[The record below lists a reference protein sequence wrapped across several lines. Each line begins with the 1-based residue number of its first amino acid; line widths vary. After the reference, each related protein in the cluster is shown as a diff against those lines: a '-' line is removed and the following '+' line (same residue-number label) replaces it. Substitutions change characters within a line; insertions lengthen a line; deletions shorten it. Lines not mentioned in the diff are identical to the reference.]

1 MAEQE
6 RVLLPADVYPTRYD
20 ITLKPDLERFTFD
33 GSETVDIEV
42 KSATRRVVLHAA
54 ELEIHSVV
62 LERDGVSREPEHIE
76 TNEEEDTVA
85 FVFSEELEPGA
96 ARLAIEFTGQLND
109 KMHGFY
115 RSVYRVDGEE
125 RIMAVTQFEATDA
138 RRAFPCWDEPARKAV
153 FKVTLVV
160 PEDRVAVSNMP
171 PSAVETGD
179 DGLKTVRFAETPVM
193 STYLLAFI
201 VGEFDYVETQ
211 TKEGVTV
218 RVYTPV
224 GRREQGRFALDVAA
238 RTLSF
243 FHEYFD
249 IAYPLPKMD
258 LLAIPD
264 FAAGAMENWGAVT
277 YRETAILVD
286 PEESSAGTRQR
297 VAIVVA
303 HELAHQWFGNLVTME
318 WWTHL
323 WLNEGFASWIEFLA
337 VDHLFPEWDM
347 WTQFVYTDFG
357 RALSLDGLKS
367 SHPIEVEVRD
377 PKQISEIFDGIS
389 YSKGASV
396 IRMLRAYIGAEPFR
410 RGLQRYLG
418 RHQYANATT
427 EDLWQALAEESGKP
441 VKQIMDTWTKQ
452 TGYPLVTVDVK
463 QGEVE
468 LRQKRFFL
476 SGVPERD
483 DTSRW
488 SVPLGIRTEAVED
501 TFRLVEDER
510 ATIGVGG
517 SRGGWLKVN
526 PDQTGFYRSN
536 YSAEL
541 WDRLAA
547 AVEEGEL
554 ASATD
559 RLGLENDAFAL
570 ARAGYLDAG
579 RPLALAPAYGNE
591 THYTVWADL
600 SENLRAYDILLSG
613 HACHEAFRIFARS
626 LYQTI
631 YGSLGWDARP
641 DESHLTKL
649 LRPMVIG
656 LLGRYGDPRV
666 NAEAL
671 LRFDQGIRDATP
683 VAPDLRAAVY
693 GQVVE
698 SRGVEGYEA
707 VLGIY
712 REAELHEEKNRC
724 LRALGC
730 SGDPDVL
737 RRTLEFALSDEVR
750 GQDTPLA
757 VAGVALNP
765 LGRDLAWD
773 FLREKWAEFD
783 RRYGQGGFIIA
794 RIVSITT
801 DDFTTLEKAA
811 EVEAFFE
818 LHPAPAAT
826 RTVRQSLE
834 RIRSNALWLER
845 DGEAIAKWLET
856 YAPRPAEEV

>member
-6 RVLLPADVYPTRYD
+6 RVLLPDDVIPKRYD
-20 ITLKPDLERFTFD
+20 LTLKPDLGRFTFD
-33 GSETVDIEV
+33 GSESVEIEV
-42 KSATRRVVLHAA
+42 KAATRRIVVHAT
-54 ELEIHSVV
+54 ELEIHSAV
-62 LERDGVSREPEHIE
+62 LEWDGVSRAPASIE
-76 TNEEEDTVA
+76 TNEEEETVA
-85 FVFSEELEPGA
+85 FVFGETLEPGP
-96 ARLAIEFTGQLND
+96 ARLAVEFTGQLND

-115 RSVYRVDGEE
+115 RGVYHQDGEK
-125 RIMAVTQFEATDA
+125 RTMAVTQFEATDA
-138 RRAFPCWDEPARKAV
+138 RRAFPCWDEPAQKAV
-153 FKVTLVV
+153 FAVTLVV

-171 PSAVETGD
+171 PTRVETGD
-179 DGLKTVRFAETPVM
+179 DGLKTVRFADTPVM
-193 STYLLAFI
+193 STYLLAFV
-201 VGEFDYVETQ
+201 VGEFDYVETE
-211 TKEGVTV
+211 TAEGVTV

-243 FHEYFD
+243 FDEYFG

-297 VAIVVA
+297 VAIIVA

-323 WLNEGFASWIEFLA
+323 WLNEGFASWIEFMA

-347 WTQFVYTDFG
+347 WTQFVYSDFG

-367 SHPIEVEVRD
+367 SHPIEIEVRD

-396 IRMLRAYIGAEPFR
+396 IRMLAAYLGADTFR
-410 RGLQRYLG
+410 GGLRRYLE

-452 TGYPLVTVDVK
+452 TGYPLLSVNMN
-463 QGEVE
+463 QGDVE
-468 LRQKRFFL
+468 LRQTRFFL
-476 SGVPERD
+476 SGVPDRD
-483 DTSRW
+483 DASRW
-488 SVPLGIRTEAVED
+488 SVPLGIRTERRQD
-501 TFRLVEDER
+501 TFRVFEEER
-510 ATIGVGG
+510 TTVDSG
-517 SRGGWLKVN
+517 SGRGEWLKVN

-547 AVEEGEL
+547 AVEAGEL
-554 ASATD
+554 PSATD
-559 RLGLENDAFAL
+559 RLGLQNDAFAL
-570 ARAGYLDAG
+570 ARAGYLDPG
-579 RPLALAPAYGNE
+579 RPLALAPSYRNE
-591 THYTVWADL
+591 TDYTVWADL
-600 SENLRAYDILLSG
+600 SENLRAYDILLS
-613 HACHEAFRIFARS
+613 HESCHESFRAYARS

-631 YGSLGWDARP
+631 HASLGWDARP
-641 DESHLTKL
+641 GESHLIKL
-649 LRPMVIG
+649 LRPMVVG
-656 LLGRYGDPRV
+656 LLGRYGDPQV

-671 LRFDQGIRDATP
+671 RRFDQGIRDATP
-683 VAPDLRAAVY
+683 VAPDLRMAVY

-698 SRGVEGYEA
+698 SRGLEGYEA

-724 LRALGC
+724 LRSLGC
-730 SGDPDVL
+730 STDLDLL
-737 RRTLEFALSDEVR
+737 RRTLDFALSDEVR

-757 VAGVALNP
+757 VAGVAMNP
-765 LGRDLAWD
+765 LGRDLAWN

-783 RRYGQGGFIIA
+783 SRYGQGGFIIA

-801 DDFTTLEKAA
+801 EDFTTLEKAA

-818 LHPAPAAT
+818 SHPAPAAT

-845 DGEAIAKWLET
+845 DGDAITGWLDAYE
-856 YAPRPAEEV
+856 PSS

>member
-1 MAEQE
+1 MTEQE
-6 RVLLPADVYPTRYD
+6 RVLLPEDVSPKRYD
-20 ITLKPDLERFTFD
+20 ITLTPDLDRFTFS
-33 GSETVDIEV
+33 GSESVDVEV
-42 KSATRRVVLHAA
+42 KTATRHVVLHAT
-54 ELEIHSVV
+54 ELDIHSAA
-62 LERDGVSREPEHIE
+62 LERDGVSHEPERIE
-76 TNEEEDTVA
+76 ANEDEETVA
-85 FVFSEELEPGA
+85 LVFSEPLEPGP
-96 ARLAIEFTGQLND
+96 ARLDIEFTGQLND

-115 RSVYRVDGEE
+115 RSLYHVDGEE
-125 RIMAVTQFEATDA
+125 RTMAVTQFEATDA

-153 FKVTLVV
+153 FAVTLVV

-171 PSAVETGD
+171 PREIETGA
-179 DGLKTVRFAETPVM
+179 DGLKTVRFADTPVM

-201 VGEFDYVETQ
+201 VGEFDHVETE
-211 TKEGVTV
+211 TEEGVTV
-218 RVYTPV
+218 RVYTPL
-224 GRREQGRFALDVAA
+224 GRREQGRFALEVAA
-238 RTLSF
+238 KTLSF
-243 FHEYFD
+243 FHGYFD

-258 LLAIPD
+258 LVAIPD

-297 VAIVVA
+297 VAIIVA

-323 WLNEGFASWIEFLA
+323 WLNEGFASWIEFMA
-337 VDHLFPEWDM
+337 VDHLFPEWEM
-347 WTQFVYTDFG
+347 WTQFVYSDFG

-367 SHPIEVEVRD
+367 SHPIEIEVRD

-396 IRMLRAYIGAEPFR
+396 IRMLAAYLGGDTFR
-410 RGLQRYLG
+410 SGLRRYLE

-441 VKQIMDTWTKQ
+441 VKRIMDTWTKQ
-452 TGYPLVTVDVK
+452 TGYPLLSVDAS

-468 LRQKRFFL
+468 LRQTRFFL
-476 SGVPERD
+476 SGVPDRD
-483 DTSRW
+483 DRSQW
-488 SVPLGIRTEAVED
+488 SVPLGIRTEGAED
-501 TFRLVEDER
+501 TFRVFEEQK
-510 ATIGVGG
+510 ASVGVGG
-517 SRGGWLKVN
+517 RRGGWVKVN

-541 WDRLAA
+541 WNRLGA
-547 AVEEGEL
+547 AVQAGEL
-554 ASATD
+554 SSATD
-559 RLGLENDAFAL
+559 RLGLQNDAFAL
-570 ARAGYLDAG
+570 ARAGYLDPG
-579 RPLALAPAYGNE
+579 RPLALAPAYRNE
-591 THYTVWADL
+591 TDYTVWADL
-600 SENLRAYDILLSG
+600 SENLRAYDILLLG
-613 HACHEAFRIFARS
+613 QPCHEPFRAFARG

-641 DESHLTKL
+641 GESHLTKL

-656 LLGRYGDPRV
+656 LLGRYADPQV

-671 LRFDQGIRDATP
+671 RRFDQGVREGTP

-698 SRGVEGYEA
+698 SRGLEGYEA
-707 VLGIY
+707 VLGTY

-724 LRALGC
+724 LRALG
-730 SGDPDVL
+730 SSADPDLL
-737 RRTLEFALSDEVR
+737 RRTLEFSLTDEVR
-750 GQDTPLA
+750 GQDTPLV
-757 VAGVALNP
+757 VAGVAVNP
-765 LGRDLAWD
+765 LGRDMAWD

-801 DDFTTLEKAA
+801 EDFTTLEKAG

-818 LHPAPAAT
+818 EHPAPAAA

-845 DGEAIAKWLET
+845 DGEAIGEWLDAYE
-856 YAPRPAEEV
+856 PAS

>member
-6 RVLLPADVYPTRYD
+6 RVLLPDDVYPKRYD

-33 GSETVDIEV
+33 GSESVDVEV
-42 KSATRRVVLHAA
+42 KAATRRIVVHAT
-54 ELEIHSVV
+54 ELEIHSAV
-62 LERDGVSREPEHIE
+62 LERDGVFREPAGIE
-76 TNEEEDTVA
+76 ANEEEETVA
-85 FVFSEELEPGA
+85 FVFGETLEPGP

-115 RSVYRVDGEE
+115 RGVYHQDGEK

-138 RRAFPCWDEPARKAV
+138 RRAFPCWDEPAQKAV
-153 FKVTLVV
+153 FAVTLVV

-171 PSAVETGD
+171 SSEVETGD
-179 DGLKTVRFAETPVM
+179 DGLKTVRFADSPVM
-193 STYLLAFI
+193 STYLLAFV
-201 VGEFDYVETQ
+201 VGEFDYVETE
-211 TKEGVTV
+211 TAEGVTV

-243 FHEYFD
+243 FHEYFG

-297 VAIVVA
+297 VAIIVA

-323 WLNEGFASWIEFLA
+323 WLNEGFASWIEFMA

-347 WTQFVYTDFG
+347 WTQFVYSDFG

-367 SHPIEVEVRD
+367 SHPIEIEVRH

-396 IRMLRAYIGAEPFR
+396 IRMLAAYLGADTFR
-410 RGLQRYLG
+410 SGLRRYLE

-452 TGYPLVTVDVK
+452 TGYPLLSVNMNR
-463 QGEVE
+463 GEVE
-468 LRQKRFFL
+468 LRQTRFFL
-476 SGVPERD
+476 SGVPDRD

-488 SVPLGIRTEAVED
+488 SVPLGIRTGGAQD
-501 TFRLVEDER
+501 TFRVFEDER
-510 ATIGVGG
+510 TRIDVGG
-517 SRGGWLKVN
+517 GREGWVKVN
-526 PDQTGFYRSN
+526 PDQTGFYRGN

-541 WDRLAA
+541 WDRLAG
-547 AVEEGEL
+547 AVEAGEL
-554 ASATD
+554 SSATD
-559 RLGLENDAFAL
+559 RLGLQNDAFAL
-570 ARAGYLDAG
+570 ARAGYLDPG
-579 RPLALAPAYGNE
+579 RPLALAPAYRNE
-591 THYTVWADL
+591 TDYTVWADL
-600 SENLRAYDILLSG
+600 SENLRAYDVLLSG
-613 HACHEAFRIFARS
+613 QACHEPFRVFARS

-631 YGSLGWDARP
+631 HGSLGWDARP
-641 DESHLTKL
+641 GESHLTKL

-656 LLGRYGDPRV
+656 LLGRYGDPAV

-671 LRFDQGIRDATP
+671 RRFDQGSQEGTP

-693 GQVVE
+693 AQVVE
-698 SRGVEGYEA
+698 SRGLEGYEA
-707 VLGIY
+707 MLRIY

-724 LRALGC
+724 LRSLGC
-730 SGDPDVL
+730 SADLDLL
-737 RRTLEFALSDEVR
+737 RRTLEFSLGDEVR
-750 GQDTPLA
+750 GQDTPLV
-757 VAGVALNP
+757 VAGVAMNP
-765 LGRDLAWD
+765 LGRDMAWD

-783 RRYGQGGFIIA
+783 DRYGQGGFIIA

-801 DDFTTLEKAA
+801 EDFTTLEKAA

-818 LHPAPAAT
+818 SHPAPAAA

-845 DGEAIAKWLET
+845 DGKAIARWLE
-856 YAPRPAEEV
+856 AHSPAS

>member
-1 MAEQE
+1 MAERE
-6 RVLLPADVYPTRYD
+6 RVLLPDDVSPKRYD
-20 ITLKPDLERFTFD
+20 LTLKPDLERFAFS
-33 GSETVDIEV
+33 GSEAVEIEI
-42 KSATRRVVLHAA
+42 KAPTRRVVLHAT
-54 ELEIHSVV
+54 ELEIHSAA
-62 LERDGVSREPEHIE
+62 LERDGATLEPVSIE
-76 TNEEEDTVA
+76 ANEEEETVA
-85 FVFSEELEPGA
+85 FVFGETLDPGP
-96 ARLAIEFTGQLND
+96 ARLAIEFTGLLND

-115 RSVYRVDGEE
+115 RGVYHQDGEK
-125 RIMAVTQFEATDA
+125 RTMAVTQFEATDA
-138 RRAFPCWDEPARKAV
+138 RRAFPCWDEPAQKAV
-153 FKVTLVV
+153 FAVTLVV

-171 PSAVETGD
+171 PTDVETGD
-179 DGLKTVRFAETPVM
+179 DGLKTVRFADTPVM
-193 STYLLAFI
+193 STYLLAFV
-201 VGEFDYVETQ
+201 VGEFDYVETE
-211 TKEGVTV
+211 TTEGVTV

-243 FHEYFD
+243 FDEYFG

-297 VAIVVA
+297 VAIIVA

-337 VDHLFPEWDM
+337 VDHMFPEWDM
-347 WTQFVYTDFG
+347 WTQFVYSDFG

-367 SHPIEVEVRD
+367 SHPIEIEVRD

-396 IRMLRAYIGAEPFR
+396 IRMLAAYLGADTFR
-410 RGLQRYLG
+410 SGLRRYLE

-452 TGYPLVTVDVK
+452 TGYPLLSVNMK

-468 LRQKRFFL
+468 LHQTRFFL
-476 SGVPERD
+476 SGVPDRD

-488 SVPLGIRTEAVED
+488 SVPLGIRTEGGQD
-501 TFRLVEDER
+501 TFRVFEEER
-510 ATIGVGG
+510 TTVDSG
-517 SRGGWLKVN
+517 SGRREWLKVN

-547 AVEEGEL
+547 AVGAGEL
-554 ASATD
+554 PSATD
-559 RLGLENDAFAL
+559 RLGLQNDAFAL
-570 ARAGYLDAG
+570 ARAGYLDPG
-579 RPLALAPAYGNE
+579 RPLALASSYRNE
-591 THYTVWADL
+591 TDYTVWADL
-600 SENLRAYDILLSG
+600 SENLRAYDILLS
-613 HACHEAFRIFARS
+613 HRSCHESFRAYARS

-631 YGSLGWDARP
+631 HTSLGWDARP
-641 DESHLTKL
+641 GESHLTKL

-656 LLGRYGDPRV
+656 LLGRYGDPQV

-671 LRFDQGIRDATP
+671 RRFDEGIRDATP
-683 VAPDLRAAVY
+683 VAPDLRMAVY

-698 SRGVEGYEA
+698 SRGLEGYEA
-707 VLGIY
+707 VLRVY

-730 SGDPDVL
+730 STDLDLL
-737 RRTLEFALSDEVR
+737 RRTLDFSLSDEVR

-757 VAGVALNP
+757 VAGVAMNP
-765 LGRDLAWD
+765 LGRDLAWN

-783 RRYGQGGFIIA
+783 DRYGQGGFIIA

-801 DDFTTLEKAA
+801 EDFTTLEKAA
-811 EVEAFFE
+811 EVESFFE
-818 LHPAPAAT
+818 SHPAPAAT

-845 DGEAIAKWLET
+845 DGDAIAGWLDAYEP
-856 YAPRPAEEV
+856 AP

>member
-6 RVLLPADVYPTRYD
+6 RVLLPDDVCPERYD
-20 ITLKPDLERFTFD
+20 ITLRPDLERFTFG

-42 KSATRRVVLHAA
+42 KSPTRRIVLHAT
-54 ELEIHSVV
+54 ELELHSVA
-62 LERDGVSREPEHIE
+62 LERNGAACAPERIE
-76 TNEEEDTVA
+76 ADEEEETVA
-85 FVFSEELEPGA
+85 FVFDAPLDPGP
-96 ARLAIEFTGQLND
+96 ARLRIEFTGQLND

-115 RSVYRVDGEE
+115 RGVYHVDGEK

-153 FKVTLVV
+153 FAVTLVV

-171 PSAVETGD
+171 PSRVETGD
-179 DGLKTVRFAETPVM
+179 DGLRTVRFAETPVM
-193 STYLLAFI
+193 STYLLAFV
-201 VGEFDYVETQ
+201 VGEFDYVETE
-211 TKEGVTV
+211 TREGVTV
-218 RVYTPV
+218 RVYTPL
-224 GRREQGRFALDVAA
+224 GRQEQGRFALDVAA

-297 VAIVVA
+297 VAIIVA

-323 WLNEGFASWIEFLA
+323 WLNEGFASWIEFMA

-367 SHPIEVEVRD
+367 SHPIEIEVRS

-396 IRMLRAYIGAEPFR
+396 IRMLAAFLGAETFR
-410 RGLQRYLG
+410 DGLRRYLE
-418 RHQYANATT
+418 RHQYGNATT
-427 EDLWQALAEESGKP
+427 EDLWQALAEESGQP
-441 VKQIMDTWTKQ
+441 VKRIMDTWTKQ
-452 TGYPLVTVDVK
+452 TGYPLLSVDAGG
-463 QGEVE
+463 GEVG
-468 LRQKRFFL
+468 LHQTRFFL
-476 SGVPERD
+476 SGMPDRSD
-483 DTSRW
+483 SSRW
-488 SVPLGIRTEAVED
+488 SVPVGIRAEGAGD
-501 TFRLVEDER
+501 TFQVFEGER
-510 ATIGVGG
+510 ANIAVGG
-517 SRGGWLKVN
+517 GRGGWLKVN

-536 YSAEL
+536 YSAGL
-541 WDRLAA
+541 WDRLGA
-547 AVEEGEL
+547 AVQAGEL
-554 ASATD
+554 SSARD

-570 ARAGYLDAG
+570 ARAGYLDAS
-579 RPLALAPAYGNE
+579 RPLALAPAYRNE
-591 THYTVWADL
+591 TDYTVWADL
-600 SENLRAYDILLSG
+600 SENLRAYDVLLSDQR
-613 HACHEAFRIFARS
+613 CHDSFRSFARS

-631 YGSLGWDARP
+631 YGSLGWDVRP
-641 DESHLTKL
+641 GESHLTRL
-649 LRPMVIG
+649 LRPLVVGI
-656 LLGRYGDPRV
+656 LARYADPGV
-666 NAEAL
+666 AAEAL
-671 LRFDQGIRDATP
+671 RRFDEGTRAGTP
-683 VAPDLRAAVY
+683 VAPDVRGAVY
-693 GQVVE
+693 GLVVE
-698 SRGVEGYEA
+698 RRGAEGYET
-707 VLGIY
+707 VLRVY

-730 SGDPDVL
+730 STDTDLL
-737 RRTLEFALSDEVR
+737 RRTLEFSLSDEVR
-750 GQDTPLA
+750 GQDTPLC
-757 VAGVALNP
+757 VAGVATNP

-773 FLREKWAEFD
+773 FLREKWGEFD
-783 RRYGQGGFIIA
+783 ARYGQGGFIIA

-801 DDFTTLEKAA
+801 EDFTTLDKAA

-818 LHPAPAAT
+818 SHPAPAAT
-826 RTVRQSLE
+826 RTIRQSLE

-845 DGEAIAKWLET
+845 DGDAIAKWLDA
-856 YAPRPAEEV
+856 YRPPS

>member
-1 MAEQE
+1 MNEQE
-6 RVLLPADVYPTRYD
+6 RVLLPDDVAPKRYD
-20 ITLKPDLERFTFD
+20 LTLKPDLERFTFD
-33 GSETVDIEV
+33 GSESVDLEV
-42 KSATRRVVLHAA
+42 KAATRRIVVHAT
-54 ELEIHSVV
+54 ELEIHSAA
-62 LERDGVSREPEHIE
+62 LERDGVSREPASIE
-76 TNEEEDTVA
+76 ANEEEETVA
-85 FVFSEELEPGA
+85 FVFGETLEPGP

-115 RSVYRVDGEE
+115 RGVYHQDGEK

-138 RRAFPCWDEPARKAV
+138 RRAFPCWDEPAQKAV
-153 FKVTLVV
+153 FAVTLVV
-160 PEDRVAVSNMP
+160 PQDRVTVSNMP
-171 PSAVETGD
+171 PSEVESGD
-179 DGLKTVRFAETPVM
+179 DGFKTVRFADTPVM
-193 STYLLAFI
+193 STYLLAFV
-201 VGEFDYVETQ
+201 VGEFDYVETE
-211 TKEGVTV
+211 TAEGVTV

-243 FHEYFD
+243 FHEYFG

-297 VAIVVA
+297 VAIIVA

-323 WLNEGFASWIEFLA
+323 WLNEGFASWIEFMA

-347 WTQFVYTDFG
+347 WTQFVYSDFG

-367 SHPIEVEVRD
+367 SHPIEIEVRD

-396 IRMLRAYIGAEPFR
+396 IRMLSAYLGADTFR
-410 RGLQRYLG
+410 SGLRRYLE

-452 TGYPLVTVDVK
+452 TGYPLLSVNMG
-463 QGEVE
+463 QGAVE
-468 LRQKRFFL
+468 LHQTRFFL
-476 SGVPERD
+476 SGVPDRND
-483 DTSRW
+483 NSRW
-488 SVPLGIRTEAVED
+488 SVPLGIRTEGGQD
-501 TFRLVEDER
+501 TFQVLEEER
-510 ATIGVGG
+510 TTVDSDSG
-517 SRGGWLKVN
+517 RGQWLKVN

-547 AVEEGEL
+547 AVEAGEL
-554 ASATD
+554 PSATD
-559 RLGLENDAFAL
+559 RLGLQNDAFAL
-570 ARAGYLDAG
+570 ARAGYLDPG
-579 RPLALAPAYGNE
+579 RPLALAPSYRNE
-591 THYTVWADL
+591 TDYTVWADL
-600 SENLRAYDILLSG
+600 SENLRAYDILLS
-613 HACHEAFRIFARS
+613 HQSCHESFRAYARS

-631 YGSLGWDARP
+631 HADLGWDARP
-641 DESHLTKL
+641 GESHLTKL

-656 LLGRYGDPRV
+656 LLGRYGDPQV

-671 LRFDQGIRDATP
+671 RRFDQGVRDATP
-683 VAPDLRAAVY
+683 VAPDLRMAVY

-698 SRGVEGYEA
+698 SRGLEGYEA
-707 VLGIY
+707 VLKVY

-730 SGDPDVL
+730 SADPDLL
-737 RRTLEFALSDEVR
+737 RRTLDFSLSEEVR

-757 VAGVALNP
+757 VAGVAMNP

-783 RRYGQGGFIIA
+783 QRYGQGGFIIA

-801 DDFTTLEKAA
+801 EDFTTLEKAA

-818 LHPAPAAT
+818 SHPAPAAA

-834 RIRSNALWLER
+834 RVRSNALWLER
-845 DGEAIAKWLET
+845 DGEAIAGWLEA
-856 YAPRPAEEV
+856 YDPAS

>member
-6 RVLLPADVYPTRYD
+6 RVLLPADVCPKRYE
-20 ITLKPDLERFTFD
+20 IALRPDLNRFTFS
-33 GSETVDIEV
+33 GSESVDIEV

-54 ELEIHSVV
+54 ELELHSVS
-62 LERDGVSREPEHIE
+62 LEGDGVSHRPERIE
-76 TNEEEDTVA
+76 ANEEEETVA
-85 FVFSEELEPGA
+85 FVFSEELEPGPA
-96 ARLAIEFTGQLND
+96 QLAIEFTGQLND

-115 RSVYRVDGEE
+115 RSVYHVDGEE
-125 RIMAVTQFEATDA
+125 RCMAVTQFEATDA
-138 RRAFPCWDEPARKAV
+138 RRAFPCWDEPAQKAV
-153 FKVTLVV
+153 FEVTLVV

-171 PSAVETGD
+171 PSRIEPGD

-193 STYLLAFI
+193 STYLLAFV
-201 VGEFDYVETQ
+201 VGEFDHVETQ

-224 GRREQGRFALDVAA
+224 GRREQGRFALDVAS

-243 FHEYFD
+243 FHEYFA

-286 PEESSAGTRQR
+286 PEGSSAGTRQR

-347 WTQFVYTDFG
+347 WTQFVFTDFG

-377 PKQISEIFDGIS
+377 PRQISEIFDAIS

-396 IRMLRAYIGAEPFR
+396 IRMLAAYLGAEPFR
-410 RGLQRYLG
+410 RGLQCYLR

-427 EDLWQALAEESGKP
+427 EDLWQALAEESGQP
-441 VKQIMDTWTKQ
+441 VKEIMDTWTKQ
-452 TGYPLVTVDVK
+452 TGYPLLSVDMK

-468 LRQKRFFL
+468 LQQTRFFL
-476 SGVPERD
+476 SGVPERED
-483 DTSRW
+483 ASRW
-488 SVPLGIRTEAVED
+488 SVPLGIRAEGVED
-501 TFRLVEDER
+501 TFRVVEEDR
-510 ATIGVGG
+510 ARIGVGV

-536 YSAEL
+536 YSTEL
-541 WDRLAA
+541 WGRLAA
-547 AVEEGEL
+547 AVDAGEL
-554 ASATD
+554 SSATD

-570 ARAGYLDAG
+570 ARAGYLDPA
-579 RPLALAPAYGNE
+579 RPLALAPAYRNE
-591 THYTVWADL
+591 TDYTVWADL
-600 SENLRAYDILLSG
+600 SENLRAYDSLLSDQP
-613 HACHEAFRIFARS
+613 CHEPFRAFARS
-626 LYQTI
+626 LYQSV

-641 DESHLTKL
+641 GESHLTKL

-656 LLGRYGDPRV
+656 LLGRYGDRHV
-666 NAEAL
+666 AAEAL
-671 LRFDQGIRDATP
+671 RRFDQGIRDATP

-693 GQVVE
+693 AQVVQ
-698 SRGVEGYEA
+698 SRGTEGYEA
-707 VLGIY
+707 VLRVY

-730 SGDPDVL
+730 GTDPDLLL
-737 RRTLEFALSDEVR
+737 RALEFSLSGEVR

-757 VAGVALNP
+757 VAGVATNP
-765 LGRDLAWD
+765 LGRELAWD

-801 DDFTTLEKAA
+801 EDFTTLEKAR
-811 EVEAFFE
+811 EVEDFFE
-818 LHPAPAAT
+818 SHPAPAAA

-845 DGEAIAKWLET
+845 DGEAIARWLEA
-856 YAPRPAEEV
+856 YRPRS

>member
-1 MAEQE
+1 MTEQE
-6 RVLLPADVYPTRYD
+6 RVLLPEDITPKRYD
-20 ITLKPDLERFTFD
+20 ITLKPDLERFTFE
-33 GSETVDIEV
+33 GSESVEV
-42 KSATRRVVLHAA
+42 EVNAATRRIVVHAT
-54 ELEIHSVV
+54 ELEIHAAT
-62 LERDGVSREPEHIE
+62 LERAGVSREPTDIE
-76 TNEEEDTVA
+76 ANEEEETVA
-85 FVFSEELEPGA
+85 FVFGETLEPGP
-96 ARLAIEFTGQLND
+96 ARLAVQFTGQLND

-115 RSVYRVDGEE
+115 RSVYQRDGEQ
-125 RIMAVTQFEATDA
+125 RTMAVTQFEATDA

-153 FKVTLVV
+153 FAVTLVV

-171 PSAVETGD
+171 PRAVETGD
-179 DGLKTVRFAETPVM
+179 DGLKTVRFADTPVM
-193 STYLLAFI
+193 STYLLAFV
-201 VGEFDYVETQ
+201 VGDFDYVETE

-238 RTLSF
+238 QTLSF
-243 FHEYFD
+243 FDDYFG

-297 VAIVVA
+297 VAIIVA

-347 WTQFVYTDFG
+347 WTQFVYSDFG

-367 SHPIEVEVRD
+367 SHPIEIEVRD

-396 IRMLRAYIGAEPFR
+396 IRMLAAYLGADTFR
-410 RGLQRYLG
+410 GGLRRYLE
-418 RHQYANATT
+418 RFQYANATT

-441 VKQIMDTWTKQ
+441 VKRIMDTWTKQ
-452 TGYPLVTVDVK
+452 TGYPLLSVNMN

-468 LRQKRFFL
+468 LHQSRFFL
-476 SGVPERD
+476 SGVPDRD

-488 SVPLGIRTEAVED
+488 AVPLAIRTGAARD
-501 TFRLVEDER
+501 TFGVFEDER
-510 ATIGVGG
+510 TSVGVDGG
-517 SRGGWLKVN
+517 RTGWVKVN
-526 PDQTGFYRSN
+526 PDQTGFYRGN
-536 YSAEL
+536 YSGEL
-541 WDRLAA
+541 WDRLAG
-547 AVEEGEL
+547 AVEAGEL
-554 ASATD
+554 SSAID
-559 RLGLENDAFAL
+559 RLGLQNDAFAL
-570 ARAGYLDAG
+570 ARAGYLDPG
-579 RPLALAPAYGNE
+579 RPLALASAYGNE
-591 THYTVWADL
+591 TDYTVWADL
-600 SENLRAYDILLSG
+600 SENLRAYDIVL
-613 HACHEAFRIFARS
+613 ADRPCHESFRAFARG
-626 LYQTI
+626 LYQII
-631 YGSLGWDARP
+631 YASLGWDARP
-641 DESHLTKL
+641 GESHLTKL

-656 LLGRYGDPRV
+656 LLGRYGDPKV

-671 LRFDQGIRDATP
+671 RRFDRAAAEGMP
-683 VAPDLRAAVY
+683 VAPDLRVAVY

-698 SRGVEGYEA
+698 SRGSEGYEA
-707 VLGIY
+707 VLALY

-730 SGDPDVL
+730 GADPGLL
-737 RRTLEFALSDEVR
+737 RRTLEFSLSDEVR

-757 VAGVALNP
+757 VAGVAMNP

-773 FLREKWAEFD
+773 FLREKWTEFD

-801 DDFTTLEKAA
+801 EDFTTLEKAG

-818 LHPAPAAT
+818 AHPAPAAA

-845 DGEAIAKWLET
+845 DGEAIARWLDGHR
-856 YAPRPAEEV
+856 APE

>member
-6 RVLLPADVYPTRYD
+6 RVLLPDDVIPKRYD
-20 ITLKPDLERFTFD
+20 LTLKPDLERFTFS
-33 GSETVDIEV
+33 GSESVDVEV
-42 KSATRRVVLHAA
+42 KAATRRIVVHAT
-54 ELEIHSVV
+54 ELEIHSAA
-62 LERDGVSREPEHIE
+62 LERDGATREPESIE
-76 TNEEEDTVA
+76 ANEEEETVA
-85 FVFSEELEPGA
+85 FVFGETMEPGP

-115 RSVYRVDGEE
+115 RGVYHQDGEK
-125 RIMAVTQFEATDA
+125 RTMAVTQFEATDA
-138 RRAFPCWDEPARKAV
+138 RRAFPCWDEPAQKAV
-153 FKVTLVV
+153 FAVTLVV

-171 PSAVETGD
+171 PSEVESGD
-179 DGLKTVRFAETPVM
+179 DGFKTVRFADTPVM
-193 STYLLAFI
+193 STYLLAFV
-201 VGEFDYVETQ
+201 VGEFDYVETE
-211 TKEGVTV
+211 TAEGVTV

-243 FHEYFD
+243 FHEYFG

-297 VAIVVA
+297 VAIIVA

-337 VDHLFPEWDM
+337 VDHMFPEWDM
-347 WTQFVYTDFG
+347 WTQFVYSDFG

-367 SHPIEVEVRD
+367 SHPIEIEVRD

-396 IRMLRAYIGAEPFR
+396 IRMLAAYLGADTFR
-410 RGLQRYLG
+410 SGLRRYLE

-452 TGYPLVTVDVK
+452 TGYPLLSVNMN
-463 QGEVE
+463 QGEVD
-468 LRQKRFFL
+468 LHQTRFFL
-476 SGVPERD
+476 SGVPDRD
-483 DTSRW
+483 DASRW
-488 SVPLGIRTEAVED
+488 SVPLGIRTEAAED
-501 TFRLVEDER
+501 TFRIFEDER
-510 ATIGVGG
+510 ARIAVGG
-517 SRGGWLKVN
+517 GRRGWVKVN
-526 PDQTGFYRSN
+526 PDQTGFYRGN

-547 AVEEGEL
+547 AVEAGEL
-554 ASATD
+554 PSATD
-559 RLGLENDAFAL
+559 RLGLQNDAFAL
-570 ARAGYLDAG
+570 ARAGYLDPG
-579 RPLALAPAYGNE
+579 RPLALAPAYRNE
-591 THYTVWADL
+591 TDYTVWADL
-600 SENLRAYDILLSG
+600 SENLRAYDILLAG
-613 HACHEAFRIFARS
+613 QGCHEPFRAFARS

-631 YGSLGWDARP
+631 HASLGWDARP
-641 DESHLTKL
+641 GESHLTKL

-656 LLGRYGDPRV
+656 LLGRYGDPQV

-671 LRFDQGIRDATP
+671 RRFDAGIRDATS
-683 VAPDLRAAVY
+683 VAPDLRTAVY

-698 SRGVEGYEA
+698 SRGQEGYEA
-707 VLGIY
+707 VLKVY
-712 REAELHEEKNRC
+712 RKAELHEEKNRC
-724 LRALGC
+724 LRSLGC
-730 SGDPDVL
+730 SADPDLL
-737 RRTLEFALSDEVR
+737 RRTLDFSLSEEVR
-750 GQDTPLA
+750 GQDTPLV
-757 VAGVALNP
+757 VAGVAMNP
-765 LGRDLAWD
+765 LGRDMAWD

-783 RRYGQGGFIIA
+783 DRYGQGGFIIA

-801 DDFTTLEKAA
+801 EDFTTLEKAA
-811 EVEAFFE
+811 EVESFFE
-818 LHPAPAAT
+818 SHPAPAAA

-845 DGEAIAKWLET
+845 DGEAIAGWLNA
-856 YAPRPAEEV
+856 YQPPA

>member
-6 RVLLPADVYPTRYD
+6 RVLLPGEVAPKRYD
-20 ITLKPDLERFTFD
+20 LTLKPDLRRFTFD
-33 GSETVDIEV
+33 GSESVDVEV
-42 KSATRRVVLHAA
+42 KAPTRRVVLHAT
-54 ELEIHSVV
+54 ELEIHSAA
-62 LERDGVSREPEHIE
+62 LERDGVSREPESIE
-76 TNEEEDTVA
+76 ANEEEETVA
-85 FVFSEELEPGA
+85 FVFSEPLEPGP
-96 ARLAIEFTGQLND
+96 ARLDIEFTGQLND
-109 KMHGFY
+109 RMHGFY
-115 RSVYRVDGEE
+115 RSVYHVDGEE

-138 RRAFPCWDEPARKAV
+138 RRAFPCWDEPAQKAV
-153 FKVTLVV
+153 FAVTLVV

-171 PSAVETGD
+171 PSGIETGD
-179 DGLKTVRFAETPVM
+179 DGLKTVRFAETPIM
-193 STYLLAFI
+193 STYLLAFV
-201 VGEFDYVETQ
+201 VGEFDYVETE
-211 TKEGVTV
+211 TEEGVTV
-218 RVYTPV
+218 RVYTPL
-224 GRREQGRFALDVAA
+224 GRGEQGRFALDVAA

-243 FHEYFD
+243 FHGYFG

-297 VAIVVA
+297 VAIIVA

-323 WLNEGFASWIEFLA
+323 WLNEGFASWIEFMA
-337 VDHLFPEWDM
+337 VDHLFPEWEM
-347 WTQFVYTDFG
+347 WTQFVYSDFG

-367 SHPIEVEVRD
+367 SHPIEIEVRD

-396 IRMLRAYIGAEPFR
+396 IRMLAAYLGAGTFR
-410 RGLQRYLG
+410 TGLQRYLG

-441 VKQIMDTWTKQ
+441 VKRIMDTWTKQ
-452 TGYPLVTVDVK
+452 TGYPLLSVDTS

-468 LRQKRFFL
+468 LRQTRFFL
-476 SGVPERD
+476 SGVPDRD
-483 DTSRW
+483 DASRW
-488 SVPLGIRTEAVED
+488 SVPLSIRAEGAED
-501 TFRLVEDER
+501 TFRVFEDER
-510 ATIGVGG
+510 TTVATSVG
-517 SRGGWLKVN
+517 RGGWLKLN

-541 WDRLAA
+541 WDRLGA
-547 AVEEGEL
+547 AVAAGGL

-559 RLGLENDAFAL
+559 RLGLQNDAFAL
-570 ARAGYLDAG
+570 ARAGYLDPS
-579 RPLALAPAYGNE
+579 RPLALAPAYRKE
-591 THYTVWADL
+591 TDYTVWADL
-600 SENLRAYDILLSG
+600 SENLRAYDILLSQQS
-613 HACHEAFRIFARS
+613 CHESFRAYARS

-631 YGSLGWDARP
+631 HASLGWDARP
-641 DESHLTKL
+641 GESHLDKL

-656 LLGRYGDPRV
+656 LLGRYGDPQV

-671 LRFDQGIRDATP
+671 RRFDTGNREGTP

-698 SRGVEGYEA
+698 SRGAEGYEA
-707 VLGIY
+707 VLRVY

-730 SGDPDVL
+730 SADPDLL
-737 RRTLEFALSDEVR
+737 RRTLEFSLSDEVR

-757 VAGVALNP
+757 VAGVAVNP
-765 LGRDLAWD
+765 LGRDMAWD

-783 RRYGQGGFIIA
+783 RRYGQGTFIIA
-794 RIVSITT
+794 RIISITT
-801 DDFTTLEKAA
+801 EDFTTLEKAG

-818 LHPAPAAT
+818 AHPAPAAA

-845 DGEAIAKWLET
+845 DGEAIAKWLDAFE
-856 YAPRPAEEV
+856 PAS

>member
-1 MAEQE
+1 
-6 RVLLPADVYPTRYD
+6 
-20 ITLKPDLERFTFD
+20 
-33 GSETVDIEV
+33 
-42 KSATRRVVLHAA
+42 
-54 ELEIHSVV
+54 
-62 LERDGVSREPEHIE
+62 
-76 TNEEEDTVA
+76 
-85 FVFSEELEPGA
+85 
-96 ARLAIEFTGQLND
+96 
-109 KMHGFY
+109 
-115 RSVYRVDGEE
+115 
-125 RIMAVTQFEATDA
+125 
-138 RRAFPCWDEPARKAV
+138 
-153 FKVTLVV
+153 
-160 PEDRVAVSNMP
+160 
-171 PSAVETGD
+171 
-179 DGLKTVRFAETPVM
+179 M
-193 STYLLAFI
+193 STYLLAFV
-201 VGEFDYVETQ
+201 VGEFDYVETE
-211 TKEGVTV
+211 TAEGVTV

-243 FHEYFD
+243 FHDYFG

-297 VAIVVA
+297 VAIIVA

-323 WLNEGFASWIEFLA
+323 WLNEGFASWIEFMA

-347 WTQFVYTDFG
+347 WTQFVYSDFG

-367 SHPIEVEVRD
+367 SHPIEIEVRD
-377 PKQISEIFDGIS
+377 PKQISEIFDAIS

-396 IRMLRAYIGAEPFR
+396 IRMLAAYLGADTFR
-410 RGLQRYLG
+410 SGLRRYLE

-452 TGYPLVTVDVK
+452 TGYPLLSVNMN

-468 LRQKRFFL
+468 LHQTRFFL
-476 SGVPERD
+476 SGVPNRD
-483 DTSRW
+483 DASRW
-488 SVPLGIRTEAVED
+488 SVPLGIRAEAAED
-501 TFRLVEDER
+501 TFRIFEDER
-510 ATIGVGG
+510 ARIAVGG
-517 SRGGWLKVN
+517 GRRGWVKVN
-526 PDQTGFYRSN
+526 PDQTGFYRGN

-547 AVEEGEL
+547 AVEAGEL
-554 ASATD
+554 PSATD
-559 RLGLENDAFAL
+559 RLGLQNDAFAL
-570 ARAGYLDAG
+570 ARAGYLDPG
-579 RPLALAPAYGNE
+579 RPLALAPAYRNE
-591 THYTVWADL
+591 TDYTVWADL
-600 SENLRAYDILLSG
+600 SENLRAYDTLLAG
-613 HACHEAFRIFARS
+613 QGCHEPFRAFARS

-631 YGSLGWDARP
+631 HASLGWDARP
-641 DESHLTKL
+641 RESHLTKL

-671 LRFDQGIRDATP
+671 RRFDAGIREATP
-683 VAPDLRAAVY
+683 VAPDLRMAVY

-698 SRGVEGYEA
+698 SRGLEGYEA
-707 VLGIY
+707 VLKVY

-730 SGDPDVL
+730 SADPDL
-737 RRTLEFALSDEVR
+737 LQRTLEFSLGEEVR
-750 GQDTPLA
+750 GQDTPLV
-757 VAGVALNP
+757 VAGVAMNP
-765 LGRDLAWD
+765 LGRDMAWD
-773 FLREKWAEFD
+773 FLRAKWAEFD
-783 RRYGQGGFIIA
+783 SRYGQGGFIIA

-801 DDFTTLEKAA
+801 EDFTTLEKAA

-818 LHPAPAAT
+818 SHPAPAAA

-845 DGEAIAKWLET
+845 DGKAIAGWLE
-856 YAPRPAEEV
+856 AHKPAS

>member
-1 MAEQE
+1 MAELE
-6 RVLLPADVYPTRYD
+6 RVLLPDDVVPKRYD
-20 ITLKPDLERFTFD
+20 LTLKPDLERFTFG
-33 GSETVDIEV
+33 GSESVEVEV
-42 KSATRRVVLHAA
+42 KAATRRIVVHAT
-54 ELEIHSVV
+54 ELEIHSAV
-62 LERDGVSREPEHIE
+62 LERDGASREPEGIE
-76 TNEEEDTVA
+76 ANEEEETVA
-85 FVFSEELEPGA
+85 FVFGETLEPGP

-115 RSVYRVDGEE
+115 RGVYHQDGEK

-153 FKVTLVV
+153 FAVTLVV

-171 PSAVETGD
+171 PREVESGD
-179 DGLKTVRFAETPVM
+179 GGLKTVRFADTPVM
-193 STYLLAFI
+193 STYLLAFV
-201 VGEFDYVETQ
+201 VGEFDYVETE

-243 FHEYFD
+243 FHEYFA

-297 VAIVVA
+297 VAIIVA

-347 WTQFVYTDFG
+347 WTQFVYSDFG
-357 RALSLDGLKS
+357 RALSLDGLKT
-367 SHPIEVEVRD
+367 SHPIEIEVRD

-396 IRMLRAYIGAEPFR
+396 IRMLAAYLGADTFR
-410 RGLQRYLG
+410 TGLQRYLG

-452 TGYPLVTVDVK
+452 TGYPLLSVDVK

-468 LRQKRFFL
+468 LRQTRFFL
-476 SGVPERD
+476 SGVPDRD

-488 SVPLGIRTEAVED
+488 SVPLGIRTGGARD
-501 TFRLVEDER
+501 TFQVFEDER
-510 ATIGVGG
+510 TRVDVGG
-517 SRGGWLKVN
+517 GRGGWVKVN
-526 PDQTGFYRSN
+526 PDQTGFYRGN

-541 WDRLAA
+541 WDRLAG
-547 AVEEGEL
+547 AVEAGEL
-554 ASATD
+554 SSATD
-559 RLGLENDAFAL
+559 RLGLQNDAFAL

-579 RPLALAPAYGNE
+579 RPLALAPAYRNE
-591 THYTVWADL
+591 TDYTVWADL

-613 HACHEAFRIFARS
+613 QACHEPFRVFARS

-631 YGSLGWDARP
+631 HRSLGWDARP
-641 DESHLTKL
+641 GESHLTKL

-656 LLGRYGDPRV
+656 LLGRYGDPAV
-666 NAEAL
+666 SAEAL
-671 LRFDQGIRDATP
+671 RRFDEGSREGTP

-698 SRGVEGYEA
+698 SRGLEGYEA
-707 VLGIY
+707 VLRIY

-724 LRALGC
+724 LRALG
-730 SGDPDVL
+730 SSADLDLL
-737 RRTLEFALSDEVR
+737 RRTLEFSLGDEVR

-757 VAGVALNP
+757 VAGVAMNP
-765 LGRDLAWD
+765 LGREMAWD
-773 FLREKWAEFD
+773 FVREKWAEFD
-783 RRYGQGGFIIA
+783 SRYGQGGFIIA
-794 RIVSITT
+794 RIISITT
-801 DDFTTLEKAA
+801 EDFTTLEKAG

-818 LHPAPAAT
+818 SHPAPAAA

-845 DGEAIAKWLET
+845 DGVAIAGWLDA
-856 YAPRPAEEV
+856 YRPPS

>member
-6 RVLLPADVYPTRYD
+6 RVLLPADVCPTRYD

-33 GSETVDIEV
+33 GSETIDIEV
-42 KSATRRVVLHAA
+42 KSATRRIVLHAA
-54 ELEIHSVV
+54 ELELHSVV

-115 RSVYRVDGEE
+115 RSVYRLDGEE

-138 RRAFPCWDEPARKAV
+138 RRAFPCWDEPAQKAV
-153 FKVTLVV
+153 FAVTLVV
-160 PEDRVAVSNMP
+160 PLDRVAVSNMP

-179 DGLKTVRFAETPVM
+179 GGFKTVRFAETPVM

-427 EDLWQALAEESGKP
+427 EDLWQAP
-441 VKQIMDTWTKQ
+441 VGRVRKA
-452 TGYPLVTVDVK
+452 
-463 QGEVE
+463 GEADHGH
-468 LRQKRFFL
+468 LDQADGL
-476 SGVPERD
+476 SAGD
-483 DTSRW
+483 
-488 SVPLGIRTEAVED
+488 
-501 TFRLVEDER
+501 
-510 ATIGVGG
+510 
-517 SRGGWLKVN
+517 RG
-526 PDQTGFYRSN
+526 R
-536 YSAEL
+536 E
-541 WDRLAA
+541 
-547 AVEEGEL
+547 
-554 ASATD
+554 
-559 RLGLENDAFAL
+559 
-570 ARAGYLDAG
+570 AG
-579 RPLALAPAYGNE
+579 RRWNCG
-591 THYTVWADL
+591 
-600 SENLRAYDILLSG
+600 RSG
-613 HACHEAFRIFARS
+613 S
-626 LYQTI
+626 
-631 YGSLGWDARP
+631 S
-641 DESHLTKL
+641 
-649 LRPMVIG
+649 
-656 LLGRYGDPRV
+656 
-666 NAEAL
+666 
-671 LRFDQGIRDATP
+671 
-683 VAPDLRAAVY
+683 
-693 GQVVE
+693 
-698 SRGVEGYEA
+698 
-707 VLGIY
+707 
-712 REAELHEEKNRC
+712 
-724 LRALGC
+724 
-730 SGDPDVL
+730 
-737 RRTLEFALSDEVR
+737 
-750 GQDTPLA
+750 
-757 VAGVALNP
+757 
-765 LGRDLAWD
+765 
-773 FLREKWAEFD
+773 
-783 RRYGQGGFIIA
+783 
-794 RIVSITT
+794 
-801 DDFTTLEKAA
+801 
-811 EVEAFFE
+811 
-818 LHPAPAAT
+818 
-826 RTVRQSLE
+826 
-834 RIRSNALWLER
+834 
-845 DGEAIAKWLET
+845 
-856 YAPRPAEEV
+856 